1 VVRDTGDELRTA
13 LGRLIVGP
21 LKKGVEY
28 MSTTKTL
35 ALAAFAAMSL
45 GIGGAMAQE
54 GPSAPDPNYG
64 PAQQFYSTAQTAPVA
79 GRSTAVQSG
88 SSDVDTARAFNPGHY
103 NYGDL
108 ANPG

>member
-1 VVRDTGDELRTA
+1 
-13 LGRLIVGP
+13 
-21 LKKGVEY
+21 

-45 GIGGAMAQE
+45 GIGAAMAQTD

-64 PAQQFYSTAQTAPVA
+64 PAQQYYVGPSVPMTVRSSIPVQA
-79 GRSTAVQSG
+79 G
-88 SSDVDTARAFNPGHY
+88 SSDVDTTRAAAPATVYDN
-103 NYGDL
+103 GDL